1 MQFTQRKDTLESQ
14 RTELVGLEAD
24 RDLLNS
30 SIESAAEIQTELDS
44 IVLATDDQWT
54 RIKAISKEMA
64 AIRGAADAWSIT
76 EFSPGIEHRVFIDGD
91 EITTAPE
98 SVNTSI
104 EVRDSKGNAKIRVEN
119 TTSLSKIQELE
130 EEENEIFSA
139 LSAKE
144 GTLELRKRQISYDEL
159 TGKLNIENSR
169 IKDFND
175 RMAMDD
181 RVERIA
187 NLTALIES
195 AVDEPKTDRPE
206 EGDWS
211 EMLIKLQGE
220 RDSAQSILDESVEAL
235 QNTRDKLTEITAQS
249 DLLSSQMKEKSEE
262 ISAHTEAYGEDE
274 ILQTQLAEA
283 KVRLQEAEEVAKP
296 LIEARDANEEQKR
309 GMAQNLQERLTGE
322 QKTRRRMIE
331 LQSTIRERR
340 TTSGLEN

>member
-1 MQFTQRKDTLESQ
+1 M
-14 RTELVGLEAD
+14 V
-24 RDLLNS
+24 NN
-30 SIESAAEIQTELDS
+30 
-44 IVLATDDQWT
+44 
-54 RIKAISKEMA
+54 RI
-64 AIRGAADAWSIT
+64 
-76 EFSPGIEHRVFIDGD
+76 FSGKEHRIFIDGD

-104 EVRDSKGNAKIRVEN
+104 EVRDSKGIAKIRVEN

-249 DLLSSQMKEKSEE
+249 DLLSSQMKEKSEG
-262 ISAHTEAYGEDE
+262 IFLH
-274 ILQTQLAEA
+274 ILRPT
-283 KVRLQEAEEVAKP
+283 
-296 LIEARDANEEQKR
+296 ARMKYCKL
-309 GMAQNLQERLTGE
+309 NLQRL
-322 QKTRRRMIE
+322 K
-331 LQSTIRERR
+331 LDYKK
-340 TTSGLEN
+340 LKKLPNH